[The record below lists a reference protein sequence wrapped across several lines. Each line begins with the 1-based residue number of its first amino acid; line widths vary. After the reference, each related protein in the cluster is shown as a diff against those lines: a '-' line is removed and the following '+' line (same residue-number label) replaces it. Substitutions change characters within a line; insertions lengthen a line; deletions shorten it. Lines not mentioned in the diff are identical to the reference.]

1 VQAKP
6 VGESR
11 TILTEIVFPTDT
23 NYHGT
28 IFGGR
33 VMEYVDKVA
42 TIAGMRHARRP
53 VVTASNDSLDFLAP
67 VRVGEAIILEA
78 FVTWTHKTSME
89 IFVKIQSENLYTGE
103 KKLTATCFTTF
114 VALDDDGRPTPV
126 PPVIPETE
134 EERKLF
140 AGAQARYEA
149 RRKRRAQRNGAGEQ
163 A

>member
-1 VQAKP
+1 MQAKP
-6 VGESR
+6 VSESR

-33 VMEYVDKVA
+33 VMEYIDKVA
-42 TIAGMRHARRP
+42 TIAGMRHSRRP

-67 VRVGEAIILEA
+67 VKLGEAIILEA
-78 FVTWTHKTSME
+78 FVSWTHKTSME

-114 VALDDDGRPTPV
+114 VALDDEGKPVPV
-126 PPVIPETE
+126 PPVIPETAE
-134 EERKLF
+134 EIKLF
-140 AGAQARYEA
+140 EGAPARYE
-149 RRKRRAQRNGAGEQ
+149 RRKQRKAAQHAGT
-163 A
+163 